1 MAILLFSA
9 VHIDT
14 KWKGL
19 DSELLQGVNKKKREK
34 WLKKPQRSKV
44 G

>member
-19 DSELLQGVNKKKREK
+19 DSELLQGVNKKKKGEMV
-34 WLKKPQRSKV
+34 KKTPKK
-44 G
+44 